1 MQKQQPYPIHL
12 GIFLM
17 LGLPTWA
24 FSQANLEKST
34 INKLETIL
42 VNESEEKNKF
52 DENLIKT
59 YLSSGSYSYLS
70 QSDISTFRGSSVG
83 DFLSGVPGVIV
94 GNKRNSGALSVNI
107 RGIANENRVPVW
119 IDKGLQSVPSY
130 QGYAG
135 SSTRTYL
142 DPDLISQVEIE
153 KGPSLQMDATGAT
166 GGVVRVDTLRWQ
178 DIIPQGKNWGVRLK
192 ETGDD
197 D

>member
-70 QSDISTFRGSSVG
+70 QSDISTFRG
-83 DFLSGVPGVIV
+83 
-94 GNKRNSGALSVNI
+94 R
-107 RGIANENRVPVW
+107 
-119 IDKGLQSVPSY
+119 
-130 QGYAG
+130 
-135 SSTRTYL
+135 
-142 DPDLISQVEIE
+142 
-153 KGPSLQMDATGAT
+153 
-166 GGVVRVDTLRWQ
+166 
-178 DIIPQGKNWGVRLK
+178 
-192 ETGDD
+192 
-197 D
+197 